1 MLFAAFFP
9 IFKCILLAFLF
20 QIGAIVD
27 TFDLTTELYTIGI
40 FFRFLSSLWTS
51 SAKATRSAR
60 RLLAQAHMRS
70 SVSGIAKLTI
80 SYTKRYEGWQHCAV
94 NMSSSSYFRALVEKA
109 KEEHVF
115 EGEDLLLQRH
125 ILNQFPEAEAQPTTI
140 LRSVWLLWI
149 PPALSAVASGALPKR
164 YEDEHCDLKLF
175 PSSYFHAV
183 TCRGIARV
191 AMKVTD
197 VDTMNKKIDTL
208 LEKAKEEHKEKQCLK
223 EKTFYYNATSL
234 IFLKYDLDGGDVAY

>member
-1 MLFAAFFP
+1 MKAVTSP
-9 IFKCILLAFLF
+9 TKSVSRS
-20 QIGAIVD
+20 G
-27 TFDLTTELYTIGI
+27 
-40 FFRFLSSLWTS
+40 S
-51 SAKATRSAR
+51 SANYDTSLRLAALDPSRAVRCRQRSFTQALR
-60 RLLAQAHMRS
+60 RQS
-70 SVSGIAKLTI
+70 
-80 SYTKRYEGWQHCAV
+80 
-94 NMSSSSYFRALVEKA
+94 N
-109 KEEHVF
+109 
-115 EGEDLLLQRH
+115 
-125 ILNQFPEAEAQPTTI
+125 
-140 LRSVWLLWI
+140 
-149 PPALSAVASGALPKR
+149 
-164 YEDEHCDLKLF
+164 EHCDLKLF

>member
-1 MLFAAFFP
+1 MMLFAAFFP

-109 KEEHVF
+109 KEEHV
-115 EGEDLLLQRH
+115 
-125 ILNQFPEAEAQPTTI
+125 TI
-140 LRSVWLLWI
+140 STE
-149 PPALSAVASGALPKR
+149 SNMTYESGHFADEVSFPKR
-164 YEDEHCDLKLF
+164 KLSQLRYF
-175 PSSYFHAV
+175 APSGCSGSLPRCPLSPAELYPSA
-183 TCRGIARV
+183 TKTSIA
-191 AMKVTD
+191 
-197 VDTMNKKIDTL
+197 I
-208 LEKAKEEHKEKQCLK
+208 
-223 EKTFYYNATSL
+223 
-234 IFLKYDLDGGDVAY
+234 